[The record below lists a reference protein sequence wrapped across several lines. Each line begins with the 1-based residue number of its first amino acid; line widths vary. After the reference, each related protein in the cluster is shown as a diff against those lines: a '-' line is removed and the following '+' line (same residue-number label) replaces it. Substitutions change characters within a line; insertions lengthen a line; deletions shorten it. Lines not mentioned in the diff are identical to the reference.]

1 MPGLITPLCWWSVIA
16 PLVWSDHCITCMIW
30 QLHLLCMVWS
40 LHRLYSLTTAPHLW
54 SHRCTTCMAWPL
66 HHFYGLTTAPYV
78 WSDQCT
84 TYIAW
89 PPHHLYCLTIVSL
102 EPFLNSPSFN
112 WSPIAFKGIL
122 TSTDVNRI
130 LKEKFTK
137 RTVFVYLTGFDHY
150 HRWTEHWRNANSK
163 NTNKAAK
170 GFFGEYHLHWCRKQ
184 SKSEWAKI
192 HGLVA

>member
-1 MPGLITPLCWWSVIA
+1 MVWTLHHFCSLTTAPLMPGLITALCWWSVIA

-54 SHRCTTCMAWPL
+54 SHHGTTCMAWPL

-112 WSPIAFKGIL
+112 WSPIVFKGIL

-130 LKEKFTK
+130 L
-137 RTVFVYLTGFDHY
+137 
-150 HRWTEHWRNANSK
+150 
-163 NTNKAAK
+163 
-170 GFFGEYHLHWCRKQ
+170 
-184 SKSEWAKI
+184 
-192 HGLVA
+192 